1 MSTERSLEIRG
12 ISKRYGETVA
22 LQDLSFEVRAGE
34 LFGFVGRNGAGKTTT
49 MRIVALTHVAS
60 IPGLSVVSILGDLVW
75 FLLGFLFYATA
86 YASVAALVSRQ
97 EEVSGAIAPISLLLV
112 GGYLL
117 VFVTLPDPG
126 SMRSTILSLLPPF
139 APVLMSI
146 RMATGDV
153 PVWQVGLAMALT
165 LASILGLTWL
175 AGRIYANAALRLGAR
190 VSFREALRGRG
201 RI

>member
-1 MSTERSLEIRG
+1 MGTDRSLEIRG

-34 LFGFVGRNGAGKTTT
+34 LFGFVGRNGTGKTTT

-190 VSFREALRGRG
+190 VSLRDALRG
-201 RI
+201 

>member
-1 MSTERSLEIRG
+1 MGTDRSLEIRG

-34 LFGFVGRNGAGKTTT
+34 LFGFVGRNGTGKTTT

-190 VSFREALRGRG
+190 VRFWDALRG
-201 RI
+201 

>member
-1 MSTERSLEIRG
+1 MGTDRSLEIRG

-190 VSFREALRGRG
+190 VSLRDALRG
-201 RI
+201 

>member
-1 MSTERSLEIRG
+1 MGTDRSLEIRG

-75 FLLGFLFYATA
+75 FLIGFLFYATA

-190 VSFREALRGRG
+190 VRFWDALRG
-201 RI
+201 

>member
-1 MSTERSLEIRG
+1 MGTARSLEIRG

-75 FLLGFLFYATA
+75 FLIGFLFYATA

-190 VSFREALRGRG
+190 VSFRDALRG
-201 RI
+201 

>member
-1 MSTERSLEIRG
+1 MGTDRSLEIRG

-75 FLLGFLFYATA
+75 FLIGFLFYATA

-190 VSFREALRGRG
+190 VSLRDALRG
-201 RI
+201 

>member
-1 MSTERSLEIRG
+1 MGTHRSLEIRG

-22 LQDLSFEVRAGE
+22 VQDLSFDVHAGE

-190 VSFREALRGRG
+190 VSFRDALRG
-201 RI
+201 

>member
-1 MSTERSLEIRG
+1 MGTHRSLEIRG

-34 LFGFVGRNGAGKTTT
+34 LFGFVGRNGTGKTTT

-190 VSFREALRGRG
+190 VSFRDALRG
-201 RI
+201 

>member
-1 MSTERSLEIRG
+1 MGTHRSLEIRG

-190 VSFREALRGRG
+190 VRFWDALRG
-201 RI
+201 

>member
-1 MSTERSLEIRG
+1 MGTHRSLEIRG

-190 VSFREALRGRG
+190 VSFRDALRG
-201 RI
+201 

>member
-1 MSTERSLEIRG
+1 MGTDRSLEIRG

-34 LFGFVGRNGAGKTTT
+34 LFGFVGRNGTGKTTT

-75 FLLGFLFYATA
+75 FLIGFLFYATA

-190 VSFREALRGRG
+190 VSFRDALRG
-201 RI
+201 

>member
-1 MSTERSLEIRG
+1 MGTHRSLEIRG

-34 LFGFVGRNGAGKTTT
+34 LFGFVGRNGTGKTTT

-75 FLLGFLFYATA
+75 FLIGFLFYATA

-190 VSFREALRGRG
+190 VSLRDALRG
-201 RI
+201 

>member
-1 MSTERSLEIRG
+1 MGTDRSLEIRG

-190 VSFREALRGRG
+190 VSFRDALRG
-201 RI
+201 

>member
-1 MSTERSLEIRG
+1 MGTDRSLEIRG

-34 LFGFVGRNGAGKTTT
+34 LFGFVGRNGTGKTTT

-75 FLLGFLFYATA
+75 FLIGFLFYATA

-190 VSFREALRGRG
+190 VSLRDALRG
-201 RI
+201 

>member
-1 MSTERSLEIRG
+1 MGTHRSLEIRG

-34 LFGFVGRNGAGKTTT
+34 LFGFVGRNGTGKTTT

-190 VSFREALRGRG
+190 VSLRDALRG
-201 RI
+201 

>member
-1 MSTERSLEIRG
+1 MGTDRSLEIRG

-190 VSFREALRGRG
+190 VRFWDALRG
-201 RI
+201 

>member
-1 MSTERSLEIRG
+1 MGTDRSLEIRG

-34 LFGFVGRNGAGKTTT
+34 LFGFVGRNGTGKTTT

-190 VSFREALRGRG
+190 VSFRDALRG
-201 RI
+201 

>member
-1 MSTERSLEIRG
+1 MGTDRSLEIRG

-75 FLLGFLFYATA
+75 FLIGFLFYATA

-190 VSFREALRGRG
+190 VSFRDALRG
-201 RI
+201 

>member
-1 MSTERSLEIRG
+1 MGTHRSLEIRG

-190 VSFREALRGRG
+190 VSLRDALRG
-201 RI
+201 